1 MLGKN
6 RNIVFLFMTVIPLK
20 SNIYL
25 NLSAQKGL
33 LTLDKHQKTLR
44 TVRSYNKET
53 DSTVYHPD
61 FAMPQAFEIRPNA
74 AHKLRAQI
82 RSAY

>member
-1 MLGKN
+1 
-6 RNIVFLFMTVIPLK
+6 MTVIPLK

-25 NLSAQKGL
+25 NLTAQKGL
-33 LTLDKHQKTLR
+33 LTLDKHQNTVR

-53 DSTVYHPD
+53 DSSVYHPD
-61 FAMPQAFEIRPNA
+61 FATPQDSETRPNA
-74 AHKLRAQI
+74 ANKPRAQS